1 MALVAVMFRAVWRY
15 ADSRRL
21 LGAEAVRSRALRR
34 RGDLIYRLAPLIYL
48 AGAGASVIDP
58 ILSLVVF
65 LGLAIYWLYPVRS
78 QPG

>member
-1 MALVAVMFRAVWRY
+1 
-15 ADSRRL
+15 
-21 LGAEAVRSRALRR
+21 
-34 RGDLIYRLAPLIYL
+34 LIYL